1 MIFQSSKHK
10 RNRYHRVSVLC
21 FQAISIHGRQFHR
34 VRRSQHR
41 KYQPGTVD
49 MPYHEL
55 FDNPVCKTVAHAS
68 CLECIPQ
75 CESCVYA
82 PYCGTCP
89 VLNYYENKSVFM
101 SNPNGYK
108 CKIYKGMLDS
118 IFAILHGEDEEARNI
133 LHGWVGV

>member
-1 MIFQSSKHK
+1 MLAQMGDDTFQ
-10 RNRYHRVSVLC
+10 L
-21 FQAISIHGRQFHR
+21 
-34 VRRSQHR
+34 
-41 KYQPGTVD
+41 GTVD